1 MHDEQV
7 TVDLLGDLLTYAV
20 AHHSLGQS
28 RLARPDDHE
37 IGVPPFGE
45 GHDRRGRIAGHGL
58 GLDAMLGEER
68 RRVGELR
75 S

>member
-7 TVDLLGDLLTYAV
+7 AVDLLGDLLADAV
-20 AHHSLGQS
+20 THHPLGQS
-28 RLARPDDHE
+28 RLSRADHHE
-37 IGVPPFGE
+37 VGVAPFGE